1 MKHRPTRKKCVY
13 IRPDIRGKNA
23 REKEIKAV
31 HPFAQRAFTVFCCAV
46 ITASVLLSAAVMI
59 VGISG
64 GESGQAAP
72 GRDSRVRSAGASQAE
87 ESAGK
92 SEMRAALSE
101 AERTLLCRFI
111 CAECEGEPFLCRV
124 AAAAVIFNRMDSEYY
139 PSSLADVVFDAG
151 AFSSVSEGTVALEH
165 SDADMRSALRAV
177 RLAQKGEDP
186 TNGALCLG
194 HTGEDFTGPL
204 PSEITLSAGGM
215 VFGNP

>member
-1 MKHRPTRKKCVY
+1 MKHRPNRKKCVY
-13 IRPDIRGKNA
+13 IRPDIRGKSA

-64 GESGQAAP
+64 GESGQAAS

-111 CAECEGEPFLCRV
+111 CAECEGEPILCRV

-194 HTGEDFTGPL
+194 HTGEDFSGPL

>member
-1 MKHRPTRKKCVY
+1 MKHRPSRKKCIY
-13 IRPDIRGKNA
+13 IRPDVRGKSA
-23 REKEIKAV
+23 REKENKAV
-31 HPFAQRAFTVFCCAV
+31 HPFARRAFTVFCCAV

-64 GESGQAAP
+64 GESGQTAS
-72 GRDSRVRSAGASQAE
+72 GQDSRVRSAGAAQADGNGE
-87 ESAGK
+87 Q
-92 SEMRAALSE
+92 SETRAALSE

-139 PSSLADVVFDAG
+139 PSSLANVIFDAG

-194 HTGEDFTGPL
+194 HTGEDFSGPL

>member
-1 MKHRPTRKKCVY
+1 MKHRPSSKKCIY
-13 IRPDIRGKNA
+13 IRPDVRGKSA
-23 REKEIKAV
+23 REKDNKAV
-31 HPFAQRAFTVFCCAV
+31 HPFARRAFTVFCCAV

-64 GESGQAAP
+64 GESGQTAS
-72 GRDSRVRSAGASQAE
+72 GQDSRVRSA
-87 ESAGK
+87 
-92 SEMRAALSE
+92 RAALSE

-139 PSSLADVVFDAG
+139 PSSLANVIFDAG

-177 RLAQKGEDP
+177 RLAQKGEAP
-186 TNGALCLG
+186 TSGALCLG
-194 HTGEDFTGPL
+194 HTGEDLSGPL

>member
-1 MKHRPTRKKCVY
+1 MKHRPNRKKCVY
-13 IRPDIRGKNA
+13 IRPDIRGKSA

-64 GESGQAAP
+64 GESGQAAS

-124 AAAAVIFNRMDSEYY
+124 AAAAVIFNRMDSEFY
-139 PSSLADVVFDAG
+139 PSSLANVIFDAG

-194 HTGEDFTGPL
+194 HTGEDFSGPL

>member
-13 IRPDIRGKNA
+13 IRPDIRGQSA

-31 HPFAQRAFTVFCCAV
+31 HPFARRAFTVFCCAV

-64 GESGQAAP
+64 GESGQAAS
-72 GRDSRVRSAGASQAE
+72 GRDSRARSAGVSQAE

-124 AAAAVIFNRMDSEYY
+124 AAAAVIFNRMDSEFY
-139 PSSLADVVFDAG
+139 PSSLANVIFDAG